1 MKLFR
6 TLAAR
11 VVGSLVLLIV
21 VPTITYFVQG
31 ISPANVAKGVLGL
44 DATPAQIADFNHR
57 LGLDQPLI
65 ARYLHWLGGTVT
77 GDLGSSYT
85 NGQAVQQILAPRLG
99 VSLSLIVG
107 ALVVFTVVGVVIGV
121 LSATQGRIVGRFLDV
136 VSTVG
141 IAVPNF
147 WLAVILIAVFAVELP
162 LFPAT
167 GYVFF
172 SDSPYFF
179 FLSLVLPVIALAFA
193 GITAVAKQTRDQMML
208 AIQSPGARMLRA
220 NGASEFSIVYKH
232 ALRNAAAPVITV
244 VGTIFVGSLSG
255 SVVVE
260 NIFVL
265 PGLGSQSLASA
276 LQADLRW
283 CRGSRSTSRSSWSWS
298 TSLST
303 SPPRS
308 STRRCAH
315 SLRPQHRSAQGGRSR
330 PPGIALPTIAR
341 VPPPAA
347 GGDRRCLSRRR
358 RRRRHRRAAHC
369 AVRSAPIRP
378 GPCACTPVGGAPARH
393 RPAGA

>member
-1 MKLFR
+1 MKLFAN
-6 TLAAR
+6 LASR
-11 VVGSLVLLIV
+11 VFASLLLLIV

-31 ISPANVAKGVLGL
+31 IAPANVAKGILGL
-44 DATPAQIADFNHR
+44 DATDAQIADFNHR

-65 ARYLHWLGGTVT
+65 IRYLHWLGRAIT

-85 NGQAVQQILAPRLG
+85 SGQPVQQILAPRLG

-121 LSATQGRIVGRFLDV
+121 LSATRGRVVGRFLDV

-147 WLAVILIAVFAVELP
+147 WLAVILIATFAVAVP

-172 SDSPYFF
+172 SDSPYFY
-179 FLSLVLPVIALAFA
+179 FLSLALPVLALAFA
-193 GITAVAKQTRDQMML
+193 GITAVAKQTRDQMLL
-208 AIQSPGARMLRA
+208 AVRSPWARTLRA

-232 ALRNAAAPVITV
+232 ALRNAAGPVITV
-244 VGTIFVGSLSG
+244 IGTIFVGSLSG

-276 LQADLRW
+276 LQADL
-283 CRGSRSTSRSSWSWS
+283 
-298 TSLST
+298 
-303 SPPRS
+303 PVV
-308 STRRCAH
+308 
-315 SLRPQHRSAQGGRSR
+315 Q
-330 PPGIALPTIAR
+330 GIAVYFTIIVVVVNVLIDIANAILN
-341 VPPPAA
+341 PK
-347 GGDRRCLSRRR
+347 
-358 RRRRHRRAAHC
+358 
-369 AVRSAPIRP
+369 VREP
-378 GPCACTPVGGAPARH
+378 
-393 RPAGA
+393 

>member
-1 MKLFR
+1 MKLFAN
-6 TLAAR
+6 LASR
-11 VVGSLVLLIV
+11 IIGSLALLIV

-31 ISPANVAKGVLGL
+31 IAPANVAKGILGL

-57 LGLDQPLI
+57 LGLDQPFI
-65 ARYLHWLGGTVT
+65 VRYLHWLGGALT
-77 GDLGSSYT
+77 GNLGSSYT
-85 NGQAVQQILAPRLG
+85 NGQSVQHILAPRLG

-121 LSATQGRIVGRFLDV
+121 LSATQGRVVGRVLDV

-147 WLAVILIAVFAVELP
+147 WLAVILIATFAVGLS

-172 SDSPYFF
+172 SDSPRMYL
-179 FLSLVLPVIALAFA
+179 LSLALPVVALAFA
-193 GITAVAKQTRDQMML
+193 GITAVAKQTRDQMLL
-208 AIQSPGARMLRA
+208 AIQSPWARTLRA

-276 LQADLRW
+276 LQADL
-283 CRGSRSTSRSSWSWS
+283 
-298 TSLST
+298 
-303 SPPRS
+303 PVV
-308 STRRCAH
+308 
-315 SLRPQHRSAQGGRSR
+315 Q
-330 PPGIALPTIAR
+330 GIAVYFTII
-341 VPPPAA
+341 VVVVNVVIDIAA
-347 GGDRRCLSRRR
+347 TILNPK
-358 RRRRHRRAAHC
+358 
-369 AVRSAPIRP
+369 VR
-378 GPCACTPVGGAPARH
+378 
-393 RPAGA
+393 